1 MLSRRLLSLA
11 SSSASRVSALRSF
24 HAARPLCAESD
35 PFPLPFD
42 PALLA
47 QQQRPRH
54 DQAEEQMAQWEAIQP
69 IKRVGEDDNKMRA
82 RLIYQTRKRGMLEN
96 DLLLST
102 FAKNELPSMT
112 REQMEEFDKV
122 SGEHRG
128 GSLVLVVLVGVVPS
142 GITAGPWETRS
153 WQPVTLADITA
164 PRRKRLGRL
173 LLGHGEEG
181 GSRALGQD
189 RAPCQVS

>member
-11 SSSASRVSALRSF
+11 SSSRVRALHVSRAVL
-24 HAARPLCAESD
+24 AESD

-54 DQAEEQMAQWEAIQP
+54 DDAEATIAQWQAIKP
-69 IKRVGEDDNKMRA
+69 IERVGEDDAKMRA
-82 RLIYQTRKRGMLEN
+82 RLVYQTRKRGMLEN

-102 FAKNELPSMT
+102 FAKNELTSMT

-122 SGEHRG
+122 S
-128 GSLVLVVLVGVVPS
+128 
-142 GITAGPWETRS
+142 
-153 WQPVTLADITA
+153 
-164 PRRKRLGRL
+164 
-173 LLGHGEEG
+173 
-181 GSRALGQD
+181 
-189 RAPCQVS
+189 

>member
-11 SSSASRVSALRSF
+11 SASTSRASVRALHASRAV
-24 HAARPLCAESD
+24 CAESD

-54 DQAEEQMAQWEAIQP
+54 DQAEAEMAQWQAIQP

-82 RLIYQTRKRGMLEN
+82 RLVYQTRKRGMLEN

-122 SGEHRG
+122 GLRRG
-128 GSLVLVVLVGVVPS
+128 LVQTS
-142 GITAGPWETRS
+142 GISLCRGCADDPSFGQRTA
-153 WQPVTLADITA
+153 AA
-164 PRRKRLGRL
+164 PSFMTFSL
-173 LLGHGEEG
+173 
-181 GSRALGQD
+181 S
-189 RAPCQVS
+189 

>member
-1 MLSRRLLSLA
+1 MLSRRLLTLA
-11 SSSASRVSALRSF
+11 SISSSRVRALHVSR
-24 HAARPLCAESD
+24 AVLAESD

-54 DQAEEQMAQWEAIQP
+54 DQAEAEMAQWQAIKP
-69 IKRVGEDDNKMRA
+69 IERVGEDDNKMRA
-82 RLIYQTRKRGMLEN
+82 RLVYQTRKRGMLEN

-122 SGEHRG
+122 RYEARG
-128 GSLVLVVLVGVVPS
+128 RRPS
-142 GITAGPWETRS
+142 IAS
-153 WQPVTLADITA
+153 SAI
-164 PRRKRLGRL
+164 RRRRDHTVAL
-173 LLGHGEEG
+173 L
-181 GSRALGQD
+181 R
-189 RAPCQVS
+189 